1 MQYPAD
7 AVWLEQHLPRSPES
21 GPGTWLFGASWRM
34 VIQKQSPEVFYKK
47 DVLKNSAKF
56 TGKLMCQSLFLNKV
70 AGIRPATLIRKRLWH
85 SCFPV
90 NFAKYLR
97 TPFLQNT
104 PGRLLLVIAALRL
117 YEIVQVS
124 LFLLT
129 WGTEKVNAKTRLWQR
144 LIFG

>member
-1 MQYPAD
+1 MQYGLNSIYQE
-7 AVWLEQHLPRSPES
+7 VQSQGLEHGYLEHHEEWSFRSS
-21 GPGTWLFGASWRM
+21 HQGCS
-34 VIQKQSPEVFYKK
+34 IKK

-56 TGKLMCQSLFLNKV
+56 TGKQMCQSLFLNKV

-129 WGTEKVNAKTRLWQR
+129 
-144 LIFG
+144 